1 MSFLGWTLRMDACS
15 SRTIQQWQNYNDKA
29 DTSVDTDSPLKPPQT
44 ELIFAGLGN
53 IFGCNGHSFWFWFFF
68 VYFLVCVVCLVTKL
82 CPTLVTPWSVIHQAP
97 LSRRFPR
104 QEYWNGLV
112 LFIHSFIYLGC
123 AGFSL
128 VPGSGGYAPAE
139 RTGFLRWL
147 LLLQSMSSRARGLQ

>member
-1 MSFLGWTLRMDACS
+1 MSFLGLTLRMDARP
-15 SRTIQQWQNYNDKA
+15 SRTIQWRQNYSDKA

-53 IFGCNGHSFWFWFFF
+53 IFGCNTHSFWFCLF
-68 VYFLVCVVCLVTKL
+68 VCFLVCVVCLVTKL

-97 LSRRFPR
+97 LSRGFPR
-104 QEYWNGLV
+104 KEYWNGLV
-112 LFIHSFIYLGC
+112 LFIHSLIYLGC

-139 RTGFLRWL
+139 HTGVLRWL
-147 LLLQSMSSRARGLQ
+147 LLLQSTSSRARGLQ